1 MKVAVK
7 AERSSTMSSA
17 LNPIVAALRSESIR
31 PVLPARGDHTQ
42 AVPFVTISREAGA
55 NGHELAATLAQRLNE
70 SLGPDGRQWYSFDRE
85 LVEQIANEHDIA
97 PSIIESLEDHPH
109 SWLDDM
115 MRDFVVG
122 EGKSSEFTLYKQVSR
137 AVLALARL
145 GHTIIVGRGGV
156 FITRNIPG
164 GVHVLVVAP
173 LEHRV
178 RRLAEQR
185 QIDEAAASKLVREID
200 RNRAD
205 FYRRYWPNQVHG
217 SASFHLTLNSAKMNE
232 QQMVDTILPLIP
244 RA

>member
-1 MKVAVK
+1 
-7 AERSSTMSSA
+7 MSSA

-31 PVLPARGDHTQ
+31 PVVPAPGDCTR
-42 AVPFVTISREAGA
+42 AAPFITISREAGA
-55 NGHELAATLAQRLNE
+55 GGQTLAAALALRLNE
-70 SLGPDGRQWYSFDRE
+70 SLAPDGRQWYSFDRE

-109 SWLDDM
+109 SWLDSM
-115 MRDFVVG
+115 MRDIVAG
-122 EGKSSEFTLYKQVSR
+122 DGKPAEFALYKQVSK

-145 GHTIIVGRGGV
+145 GHTIIVGRGGA

-164 GVHVLVVAP
+164 GLHVLVVAP

-178 RRLAEQR
+178 RHMAKHRNV
-185 QIDEAAASKLVREID
+185 DEGAAQKIVRDID

-217 SASFHLTLNSAKMNE
+217 PASFHMTLNSAKMNE
-232 QQMVDTILPLIP
+232 QQMVDAILPLLP